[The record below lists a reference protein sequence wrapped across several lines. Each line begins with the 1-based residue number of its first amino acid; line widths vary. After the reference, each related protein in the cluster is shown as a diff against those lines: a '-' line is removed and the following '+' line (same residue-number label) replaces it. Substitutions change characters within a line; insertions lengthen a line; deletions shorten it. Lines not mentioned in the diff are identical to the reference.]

1 MSDDFNLSQFVEVD
15 RFAIGEATMS
25 LPPRPAVSAKPTL
38 DFKQEKYVAE
48 LLATDSTERAK
59 EAAGYMGNGCK
70 ASPYMKAKLV
80 DRIAELKK
88 TQRISTERVL
98 QEYARVAF
106 ADLRCLVDDN
116 GHPIPLQ
123 DLDDDTAAALAGVEL
138 EVMGDADGPLKTTR
152 HKYKVADKLKAL
164 EILAKR
170 LKLFEDTTNLN
181 LSGEVKVEMSL
192 NEKLRRTAFFLE
204 QMVRNK
210 EAEQVEHQEQSEA
223 DQS

>member
-1 MSDDFNLSQFVEVD
+1 MSDFDLSQFVEVD
-15 RFAIGEATMS
+15 RFAKGEATKA
-25 LPPRPAVSAKPTL
+25 LPPRPPNGTKPTI
-38 DFKQEKYVAE
+38 DAKQEKFVE
-48 LLATDSTERAK
+48 TLIATDSVK
-59 EAAGYMGNGCK
+59 EAEKAAGYSGNGYR
-70 ASPYMKAKLV
+70 ASPHLKAKLE

-88 TQRISTERVL
+88 TQHISTERVL

-123 DLDDDTAAALAGVEL
+123 NLDDDTAAALAGVEL
-138 EVMGDADGPLKTTR
+138 EVMGDVDGPLKTTR

-170 LKLFEDTTNLN
+170 LKLFEDTTNVN
-181 LSGEVKVEMSL
+181 LSGEVRVEMSL
-192 NEKLRRTAFFLE
+192 NEKMRRTAFFLE
-204 QMVRNK
+204 QMVREK
-210 EAEQVEHQEQSEA
+210 EAKQAET

>member
-1 MSDDFNLSQFVEVD
+1 MSDFDLSQFVEVD
-15 RFAIGEATMS
+15 RFAKGEATKS
-25 LPPRPAVSAKPTL
+25 LPPRPANGTKPTV
-38 DFKQEKYVAE
+38 DSKQEKFVE
-48 LLATDSTERAK
+48 TLIATDSVK
-59 EAAGYMGNGCK
+59 EAVKAAGYSGNGYRN
-70 ASPYMKAKLV
+70 SPHLYAKLE

-138 EVMGDADGPLKTTR
+138 EVIGDVDGPLKTTR

-192 NEKLRRTAFFLE
+192 NEKMRRTAFFLE
-204 QMVRNK
+204 QMVREK
-210 EAEQVEHQEQSEA
+210 EAKQAET

>member
-1 MSDDFNLSQFVEVD
+1 MEEFDLSQFVEVD
-15 RFAIGEATMS
+15 CFAEGEATMA
-25 LPPRPAVSAKPTL
+25 LPPRSKQGARPSVETKHAAYVETL
-38 DFKQEKYVAE
+38 LRTGSVEEANK
-48 LLATDSTERAK
+48 
-59 EAAGYMGNGCK
+59 AAGYKGAGHTG
-70 ASPYMKAKLV
+70 SPYLRGKLL
-80 DRIAELKK
+80 DRVAELKK
-88 TQRISTERVL
+88 SQKIETERVL
-98 QEYARVAF
+98 REYARIAF

-138 EVMGDADGPLKTTR
+138 EVIGDAEGPLKTTR
-152 HKYKVADKLKAL
+152 HRYKIADKLKAL

-204 QMVRNK
+204 KMVRGQ
-210 EAEQVEHQEQSEA
+210 EAKQEDQQS
-223 DQS
+223 